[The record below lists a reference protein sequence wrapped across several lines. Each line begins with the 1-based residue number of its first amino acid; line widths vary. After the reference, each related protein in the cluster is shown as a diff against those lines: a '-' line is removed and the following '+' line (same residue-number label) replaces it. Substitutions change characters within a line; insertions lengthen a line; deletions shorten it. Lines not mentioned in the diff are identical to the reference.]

1 MELASLRGGCWRGGV
16 AAGGE
21 GFPPQRDLRGFGG
34 SGGKV
39 ASVSPAQLGARKPA
53 GLPPRPGPPPSG
65 DPSSLVGSRGTG
77 GREGG
82 RKGEVDG
89 GGEPSRIRGSGENVP
104 SISPVHLGP
113 GEPVGVLGLVLFPL
127 RPPQAAWVLGA

>member
-77 GREGG
+77 GREG
-82 RKGEVDG
+82 V
-89 GGEPSRIRGSGENVP
+89 GSEKA
-104 SISPVHLGP
+104 SSLQ
-113 GEPVGVLGLVLFPL
+113 LFPHSSTPKWKEL
-127 RPPQAAWVLGA
+127 WV